1 MIGIDPE
8 KNVGLFSASNTLCE
22 NECEGL
28 PTQIKKKKKKSQVI
42 SQKTEGFSYS
52 VLPFLL
58 LSVLDAIFMQPQGNR
73 NHKGIVKKTPTL

>member
-1 MIGIDPE
+1 ML
-8 KNVGLFSASNTLCE
+8 VFLVLLTLYVKMSTRGCQ
-22 NECEGL
+22 L
-28 PTQIKKKKKKSQVI
+28 KLKKKKKKSQVI

-73 NHKGIVKKTPTL
+73 NHKGIIKKTPTL